1 MHSDHLVSQNPKKIV
16 FKSLSDTVV
25 YVVFILIVPGL
36 FGMWFK
42 IDSSKTLHGHE
53 PTLYRSTEN
62 KNGTDRK
69 LSTRSLDWRK
79 FQCERTIVK
88 KVMGR

>member
-1 MHSDHLVSQNPKKIV
+1 MHSDHLVSQNPKKSV

-42 IDSSKTLHGHE
+42 IDFI
-53 PTLYRSTEN
+53 EN
-62 KNGTDRK
+62 FT
-69 LSTRSLDWRK
+69 
-79 FQCERTIVK
+79 
-88 KVMGR
+88 